1 MPCKTPRLTGYESH
15 ISSVLALARL
25 TLPPDDGG
33 SDGKIINWFKD
44 PLRRRFSA
52 WRENQAP
59 REKLPA
65 RSLLGGKKFPA
76 SPLSEFAAND
86 L

>member
-59 REKLPA
+59 RKIPCA
-65 RSLLGGKKFPA
+65 FTAWGQKVPCFSA
-76 SPLSEFAAND
+76 
-86 L
+86 